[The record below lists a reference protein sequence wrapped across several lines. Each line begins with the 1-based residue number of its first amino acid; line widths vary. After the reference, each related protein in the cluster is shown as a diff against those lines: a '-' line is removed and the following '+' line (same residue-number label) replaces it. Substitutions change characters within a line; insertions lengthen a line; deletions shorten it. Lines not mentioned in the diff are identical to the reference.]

1 MIVAAIEEKHFPM
14 APVSSLYPFGRKQD
28 IAFQRSRATI
38 HRCNQIRL
46 WLAPFRSEG
55 KAAWVGQVN
64 RDIGVKMTP
73 KPPTLTTHVIDPVV
87 DESRGYLLDS
97 LMHTDTVAR
106 FAFVKGVG
114 EFSQDRPSLNLTN
127 DPYFTDGLRL
137 IIWISQEPVPP
148 PEETIDL
155 VWNDAVDPVL
165 GGKGESQLVPT
176 PLAP

>member
-1 MIVAAIEEKHFPM
+1 
-14 APVSSLYPFGRKQD
+14 
-28 IAFQRSRATI
+28 
-38 HRCNQIRL
+38 
-46 WLAPFRSEG
+46 
-55 KAAWVGQVN
+55 
-64 RDIGVKMTP
+64 
-73 KPPTLTTHVIDPVV
+73 
-87 DESRGYLLDS
+87 
-97 LMHTDTVAR
+97 MHTDTVAR

-114 EFSQDRPSLNLTN
+114 ESSQDRPSLNLTN